1 MRDIA
6 DAMAEHSAQAS
17 LVLLSLGTANDFS
30 RAAGVPFE
38 PAQALE
44 LLDVSPSAIDLGE
57 VRRC

>member
-1 MRDIA
+1 LRDIA